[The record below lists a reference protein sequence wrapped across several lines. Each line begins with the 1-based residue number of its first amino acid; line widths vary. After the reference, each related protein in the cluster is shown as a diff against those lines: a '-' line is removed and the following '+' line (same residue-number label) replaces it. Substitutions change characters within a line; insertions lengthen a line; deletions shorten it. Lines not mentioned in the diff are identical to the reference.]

1 MSGRELTIHIKIGRR
16 EFVAF
21 LALLLLA
28 LHPGT
33 LSTEQLTLTTYYP
46 SPYGVYQQLRSTQ
59 DAYLAYGAGNVG
71 VGTNAPQ
78 GKLHVAGTGNVV
90 FNTSGNIGM
99 GTTNPVAKLH
109 LSGGGNDIIF
119 DPANGVMAVGTTNG
133 SSIYATGVK
142 VAQSN
147 IHVQGNE
154 NGNWLRVG
162 DAWGYNGIYSETGD
176 AVIGAASGRVRV
188 GIGDGQYLGAM
199 CRSVYY
205 AYGTGG
211 GGRTYCS
218 NSAPAGWTVVNY
230 GPSPGVIDGQPLTAT
245 TMTSGYI
252 HCCKM
257 ETP

>member
-1 MSGRELTIHIKIGRR
+1 MTIHIKVGRR
-16 EFVAF
+16 ELVAF
-21 LALLLLA
+21 LALLLLS
-28 LHPGT
+28 LQPGE

-46 SPYGVYQQLRSTQ
+46 SPYGVYQELRSTQ
-59 DAYLAYGAGNVG
+59 NAYLAYSGGNVG
-71 VGTNAPQ
+71 IGTNAPQ
-78 GKLHVAGTGNVV
+78 GKLHVTGTGNVV
-90 FNTSGNIGM
+90 MNTSGNMGI

-154 NGNWLRVG
+154 NGTWLRVG
-162 DAWGYNGIYSETGD
+162 DAWGYNGIYSESGD
-176 AVIGAASGRVRV
+176 AVIGSATGRVR
-188 GIGDGQYLGAM
+188 IGTGDSQYLGAM
-199 CRSVYY
+199 CRSVYF

-211 GGRTYCS
+211 AGRTSCS
-218 NSAPAGWTVVNY
+218 NSTPGGWTVVNF
-230 GPSPGVIDGQPLTAT
+230 GNNPGRIEGGALP
-245 TMTSGYI
+245 TSGYM